1 MMMERDI
8 SNDPK
13 LCIANAEAAA
23 RWMQENAKVCRI
35 GRGLK
40 RQFFFRLAG
49 DPRDDIDD
57 ATLVKEIKVFG
68 GLPFAS
74 NGVV

>member
-1 MMMERDI
+1 MDKTI

-13 LCIANAEAAA
+13 LCIGNAEVAA

-57 ATLVKEIKVFG
+57 ATLVKEIKVFRG
-68 GLPFAS
+68 RPFPS
-74 NGVV
+74 NGVSK